1 MNTTF
6 AMYFEEECTFTF
18 GCECKGMYLNDLW
31 RGGRCAYAEIV
42 RLTREFRR
50 AAKSLKNKEVTTMKH
65 LESLFF
71 SMKLNWIRL
80 AGLLR
85 CVQDLPCQCT
95 MPTAEDELVYFM
107 YCEDAWDKFY
117 TCSECLADARIM
129 TGQTG
134 VPAGVEFL
142 REIFLLKNFN
152 Q

>member
-6 AMYFEEECTFTF
+6 AMYFEEECTFKF

-50 AAKSLKNKEVTTMKH
+50 AAKSLKNKEATTMKH

-85 CVQDLPCQCT
+85 CVQDLPCQCA
-95 MPTAEDELVYFM
+95 MPTAADLNWYTL
-107 YCEDAWDKFY
+107 CTREDAWDKFY
-117 TCSECLADARIM
+117 VCSELLVGVRVN
-129 TGQTG
+129 TGRTIPSEG
-134 VPAGVEFL
+134 AEFL
-142 REIFLLKNFN
+142 RDLVR
-152 Q
+152 